1 VNDDNKKMAEEMIEL
16 LRKAGFFQNGDD
28 AVSLIAAFDTLQM
41 EIDTLNE
48 KIQALRRVAYHDG
61 MKFPWEHPELI
72 AVGEERKDYLEFI
85 DPDDLDDEEYAEMY
99 GDDEAPHK
107 EGSD

>member
-1 VNDDNKKMAEEMIEL
+1 MNDDNKKMAEEMIEL

-107 EGSD
+107 EGSA

>member
-1 VNDDNKKMAEEMIEL
+1 MTAQEQIETL
-16 LRKAGFFQNGDD
+16 LA
-28 AVSLIAAFDTLQM
+28 
-41 EIDTLNE
+41 
-48 KIQALRRVAYHDG
+48 KIQALRAVAYYDG
-61 MKFPWEHPELI
+61 QKCPWEHPELI

>member
-1 VNDDNKKMAEEMIEL
+1 MNAEQQIEIL
-16 LRKAGFFQNGDD
+16 LA
-28 AVSLIAAFDTLQM
+28 
-41 EIDTLNE
+41 

-61 MKFPWEHPELI
+61 MKFPWEHPHLI

-85 DPDDLDDEEYAEMY
+85 DPDDLDDEEYAELY

>member
-1 VNDDNKKMAEEMIEL
+1 MTAQEQIEIL
-16 LRKAGFFQNGDD
+16 LA
-28 AVSLIAAFDTLQM
+28 
-41 EIDTLNE
+41 
-48 KIQALRRVAYHDG
+48 KIQALRAVAYYDG
-61 MKFPWEHPELI
+61 QKFPWEHPELI

>member
-1 VNDDNKKMAEEMIEL
+1 MNHEEQIEI
-16 LRKAGFFQNGDD
+16 LRQAGFFQNGDD
-28 AVSLIAAFDTLQM
+28 AASLVAAFEALQM
-41 EIDTLNE
+41 EMDEMNR
-48 KIQALRRVAYHDG
+48 KIQALRAVAYYDG
-61 MKFPWEHPELI
+61 QKFPWEHPELI

>member
-1 VNDDNKKMAEEMIEL
+1 MTAQEQIEML
-16 LRKAGFFQNGDD
+16 L
-28 AVSLIAAFDTLQM
+28 T
-41 EIDTLNE
+41 
-48 KIQALRRVAYHDG
+48 KIQALRAVAYYDG
-61 MKFPWEHPELI
+61 QKFPWEHPELI

>member
-1 VNDDNKKMAEEMIEL
+1 MTPEQQIEI

-28 AVSLIAAFDTLQM
+28 AVSLIAAFESLQG
-41 EIDTLNE
+41 EIDSLNE
-48 KIQALRRVAYHDG
+48 KIQALRAVAYYDG
-61 MKFPWEHPELI
+61 QKFPWEHPELI

-99 GDDEAPHK
+99 GDDEAPIK

>member
-1 VNDDNKKMAEEMIEL
+1 MNDDNKKMAEEMIEL

-41 EIDTLNE
+41 EIDSLNE
-48 KIQALRRVAYHDG
+48 KIQALRSVAYYDG
-61 MKFPWEHPELI
+61 QKFPWEHPELI
-72 AVGEERKDYLEFI
+72 KVGEERKDYLEFI
-85 DPDDLDDEEYAEMY
+85 DPDDLSDEEYAELY
-99 GDDEAPHK
+99 DDETPNK